1 MTMTDIKKSAGD
13 KGPAKAKKKL
23 QINKETLKD
32 LNATGSEKVKGG
44 RPTGVTEQDAGCPS

>member
-1 MTMTDIKKSAGD
+1 MTNIEKTARD

-32 LNATGSEKVKGG
+32 LNATGSAKVKGG
-44 RPTGVTEQDAGCPS
+44 QARTTVTEQDSGCPS